1 LGQGRGHIRGDPD
14 LWSPTYDR
22 RHNRQPSNSPN
33 RRRRDHTRSVS
44 PVPRGRSFSREQDQ
58 RRPSPEYRGRRRD
71 PTPIASQRR
80 RTDQR
85 NSPDAAQSELS
96 VELDTAYT
104 RGTHRYGRNS
114 RERVPT
120 YPLDRASSRV
130 QDAASEAPP
139 AGVNEFNNRVVNTD
153 ESNTLQPA
161 HDRTNHPPPS
171 SRNNRPPNL
180 EDIEEVIAAS
190 KFALFKKPDC
200 NKPVV
205 GFNVVY
211 EGEDEKTDLIDSNS
225 VQVGD
230 IWEIHEMG
238 PTGNRDAFLGDGK
251 TTPSSGGLHSSKT
264 TRIVVT
270 GGTGERRTGFRIT
283 SCNNTLQE
291 KIKKSGEVSR
301 YFLIHVQGRPPPSNT
316 AGLPTL
322 RVSSSAYWMAFS
334 AMDTENI
341 VTFRPD
347 NIMRFIGRAH
357 IADVQRAVQQRSQQD
372 IIGVSTLAQT
382 FQATDPYGPFP
393 PSSSLSNSAVA
404 NPTPPGVQP
413 AQPQTAHPNFNP
425 PTGPRAEFRRSD
437 RLRTQPPPNYRD
449 RGRQQDATGPASQPV
464 PQTITH
470 PPPAR
475 PPLPSGDQAVQGL
488 RGATNGRS
496 PAQRPTETGQPR
508 TNGTDTKRKRDDS
521 EDGPRKNRL
530 RDLI

>member
-1 LGQGRGHIRGDPD
+1 MINEGQVNVTTEDIVPMMTVGGGRTWVRVAVILEEILTSGPPRMIDGTIDSDPLPRTVGNVTILGLYLRYHAVGVLGANKISGARVRSIEVVETLPRSQIRGDRLISGTLRMP
-14 LWSPTYDR
+14 
-22 RHNRQPSNSPN
+22 
-33 RRRRDHTRSVS
+33 RS
-44 PVPRGRSFSREQDQ
+44 
-58 RRPSPEYRGRRRD
+58 
-71 PTPIASQRR
+71 
-80 RTDQR
+80 
-85 NSPDAAQSELS
+85 
-96 VELDTAYT
+96 
-104 RGTHRYGRNS
+104 
-114 RERVPT
+114 
-120 YPLDRASSRV
+120 
-130 QDAASEAPP
+130 
-139 AGVNEFNNRVVNTD
+139 VNEFNNRVVNTD
-153 ESNTLQPA
+153 ENHTLQLA
-161 HDRTNHPPPS
+161 HDRARYHPPPS
-171 SRNNRPPNL
+171 LRNNDPPNFD
-180 EDIEEVIAAS
+180 DIEEVIAAS
-190 KFALFKKPDC
+190 KFVLFKKPDC

-264 TRIVVT
+264 TRVVVT

-301 YFLIHVQGRPPPSNT
+301 YFLIHVEGRPPPSNT

-347 NIMRFIGRAH
+347 NVMRSIGRAH

-382 FQATDPYGPFP
+382 FQATNPYGRFP

-437 RLRTQPPPNYRD
+437 RLRTQPPPDYRD
-449 RGRQQDATGPASQPV
+449 TGRRQGATGPASQPA

-475 PPLPSGDQAVQGL
+475 PTLPSGDQAVQDL

-496 PAQRPTETGQPR
+496 PAQRSTETGQPR

-521 EDGPRKNRL
+521 EDGPRKNR
-530 RDLI
+530 RRGSI

>member
-1 LGQGRGHIRGDPD
+1 MARREDQGSRIGSTLLNSCISDDKQGRVNVTAENIVRIMTVGGGRTWVRVAVILEEILTSGPPRMIDGTIDSDPI
-14 LWSPTYDR
+14 
-22 RHNRQPSNSPN
+22 
-33 RRRRDHTRSVS
+33 
-44 PVPRGRSFSREQDQ
+44 PRTVGNV
-58 RRPSPEYRGRRRD
+58 
-71 PTPIASQRR
+71 II
-80 RTDQR
+80 
-85 NSPDAAQSELS
+85 L
-96 VELDTAYT
+96 
-104 RGTHRYGRNS
+104 
-114 RERVPT
+114 
-120 YPLDRASSRV
+120 
-130 QDAASEAPP
+130 
-139 AGVNEFNNRVVNTD
+139 GVNAFNNRVVNTD
-153 ESNTLQPA
+153 ENNTLQPA
-161 HDRTNHPPPS
+161 HDRATHSPPS

-347 NIMRFIGRAH
+347 NIMRLIGRAH

-382 FQATDPYGPFP
+382 FQATNPYGLFP

-413 AQPQTAHPNFNP
+413 AQPLTAHPSFNP

-437 RLRTQPPPNYRD
+437 RLRTQPPPDYRD
-449 RGRQQDATGPASQPV
+449 TGRRQGATGPASQPA

-475 PPLPSGDQAVQGL
+475 PPLPSEDQAVQGL

-496 PAQRPTETGQPR
+496 PAQRFTETGQPR

-521 EDGPRKNRL
+521 EDGPRKNRR
-530 RDLI
+530 RDSN